1 MLPPHAEE
9 RGGGI
14 ALGYVN
20 QHPRPDRYPAPRLL
34 VGAQG
39 KLVGGTTGEVAVGT
53 GLESLAGEA
62 LELGEGLG
70 QLNAAVGVRQG
81 PYLSSFESRR
91 SLSTRPL
98 VCSSGQ

>member
-1 MLPPHAEE
+1 MRPPHAQQ

-14 ALGYVN
+14 TLGDID

-34 VGAQG
+34 VAAQG
-39 KLVGGTTGEVAVGT
+39 KLVGGATGEVPVGT
-53 GLESLAGEA
+53 GIESLAGEA

-70 QLNAAVGVRQG
+70 QLHAAVGVRQG

-91 SLSTRPL
+91 SLSTRPF